1 MGFKEDK
8 NQVQVVFTGPGP
20 GPGLCPPAVICVGV
34 SFQASGDDEE
44 PSGSI

>member
-8 NQVQVVFTGPGP
+8 NQVQVSGPGP
-20 GPGLCPPAVICVGV
+20 CPPAVICVGV